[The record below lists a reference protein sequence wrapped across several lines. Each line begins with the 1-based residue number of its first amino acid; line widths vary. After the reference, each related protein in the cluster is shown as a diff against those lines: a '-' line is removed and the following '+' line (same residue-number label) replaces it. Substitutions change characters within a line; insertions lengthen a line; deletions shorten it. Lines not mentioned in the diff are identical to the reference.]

1 MGDYKTAEKRL
12 RAICSHVFTKP
23 NKFAEELI
31 ATANKIATP
40 GKGILAADESIGT
53 IGKRFKAINVP
64 NTRENRR
71 AYRYL
76 LASTPGLGKNI
87 SGVILFEES
96 LFEKMPDGSLLVD
109 GFKKKDVV
117 LGIKVDKGTRWLPGT
132 DNELYTQGLTDL
144 DKRCKKYYEFGAR
157 FAKWRAVVKILPN
170 KGPSQN
176 AIVETAHS
184 LARYAAICQANG
196 LVPIVEPEILM
207 DGDHD
212 LATAQM
218 WTERVIARCYEC
230 LRLQGVLLEGTLLKP
245 NMVLPGADCKKKYT
259 PADNAAATVTA
270 LQRSVPVAVP
280 GITFLS
286 GGQGEEDA
294 TVMLNA
300 LNQPGLGYRPW
311 SLTFS
316 YGRALQKSVLAVWQG
331 KKENVEAAQ
340 KMLLL
345 RARANGD
352 ANLGKYSGYAA
363 TEGEASKSLYVKNYA
378 Y

>member
-1 MGDYKTAEKRL
+1 MGDHTTAEKRL
-12 RAICSHVFTKP
+12 RAICSHVFTKEY
-23 NKFAEELI
+23 KHAEELI
-31 ATANKIATP
+31 ATAQTIASP

-53 IGKRFKAINVP
+53 IGKRFKGIGVENS
-64 NTRENRR
+64 RENRR
-71 AYRYL
+71 AYRHL
-76 LASTPGLGKNI
+76 LASTEGLGKHI

-96 LFEKMPDGSLLVD
+96 LFEKMDDGSLLVD
-109 GFKKKDVV
+109 GFKKEGIV
-117 LGIKVDKGTRWLPGT
+117 LGIKVDKGTRYLPST
-132 DNELYTQGLTDL
+132 DGELYTQGLTDL
-144 DKRCKKYYEFGAR
+144 DKRAKKYYDFGAR
-157 FAKWRAVVKILPN
+157 FAKWRAVVKILPG
-170 KGPSQN
+170 KGPSNN
-176 AIVETAHS
+176 AIQETAHS
-184 LARYAAICQANG
+184 LARYAAICQNNG

-212 LATAQM
+212 LATAQK
-218 WTERVIARCYEC
+218 WTEIVVSACYSA

-245 NMVLPGADCKKKYT
+245 NMVLPGASCKKRYT

-294 TVMLNA
+294 TIMLNA

-316 YGRALQKSVLAVWQG
+316 YGRALQKSVLAAWKG
-331 KKENVEAAQ
+331 KKENVPAAQ

-352 ANLGKYSGYAA
+352 ANLGKYTGYAA
-363 TEGEASKSLYVKNYA
+363 NSGEASKSLYVKNYA